1 MINHAKHP
9 MFPITFLLLIGSI
22 VFLILST
29 RKFYDPSNKPLTDD
43 YKREMTNFRMVS
55 IVLGIL
61 AIVAVNLVGK
71 N

>member
-1 MINHAKHP
+1 MIQHAKHP

-29 RKFYDPSNKPLTDD
+29 RKRDSTNESSSDYD
-43 YKREMTNFRMVS
+43 REMNNFRMVS
-55 IVLGIL
+55 IILGIL
-61 AIVAVNLVGK
+61 AIVAVNLIGK

>member
-29 RKFYDPSNKPLTDD
+29 RKRDSANGESTTD
-43 YKREMTNFRMVS
+43 YEREMTNFRMIS

>member
-29 RKFYDPSNKPLTDD
+29 RKRDAANNEGSDD